1 MKRPAVASP
10 AQAEDDAKRSAV
22 SQLDRLKKMTTVV
35 GDTGEVDQINRLKPE
50 DATTNPTLILK
61 AAKME
66 SYNYIIK
73 DTFDKAKASGSKGEE
88 LQDEICDRLVV
99 AFGIAILK
107 VVPGLVSTEVDAAL
121 SFDTAGSI
129 AKARRLIGLFE
140 EEGVARSRVLIKLAT
155 TWESCQAAK
164 VLEAEGIHCNLTL
177 LFSMAQ
183 VAAGGNDQ
191 TRRERQGGKK
201 EKRRKKEA
209 EKQKRRRKRSRKR
222 GRKRRS
228 IV

>member
-73 DTFDKAKASGSKGEE
+73 DTFDKAKASGNPSE
-88 LQDEICDRLVV
+88 LANAHQRGDLLAKNRHGHLESL
-99 AFGIAILK
+99 FIA
-107 VVPGLVSTEVDAAL
+107 E
-121 SFDTAGSI
+121 
-129 AKARRLIGLFE
+129 
-140 EEGVARSRVLIKLAT
+140 
-155 TWESCQAAK
+155 
-164 VLEAEGIHCNLTL
+164 
-177 LFSMAQ
+177 
-183 VAAGGNDQ
+183 
-191 TRRERQGGKK
+191 
-201 EKRRKKEA
+201 
-209 EKQKRRRKRSRKR
+209 
-222 GRKRRS
+222 
-228 IV
+228 